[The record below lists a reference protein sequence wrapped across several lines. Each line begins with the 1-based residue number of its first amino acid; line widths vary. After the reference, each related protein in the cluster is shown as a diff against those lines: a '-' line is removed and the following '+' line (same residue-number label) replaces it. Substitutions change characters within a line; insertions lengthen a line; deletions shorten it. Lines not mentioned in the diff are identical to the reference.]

1 MKEERGIKVSLY
13 RPRPLKGC
21 AGSPLGKRAC
31 LAGRQGVS
39 VGNSDNRR
47 KLNLDDIGQVPF
59 RDADRQGEGKG
70 HCLLPITLFCGLEN
84 IIKKAG

>member
-21 AGSPLGKRAC
+21 AGSPLGKR
-31 LAGRQGVS
+31 RVS

-70 HCLLPITLFCGLEN
+70 HCLLPITLFGGLEN